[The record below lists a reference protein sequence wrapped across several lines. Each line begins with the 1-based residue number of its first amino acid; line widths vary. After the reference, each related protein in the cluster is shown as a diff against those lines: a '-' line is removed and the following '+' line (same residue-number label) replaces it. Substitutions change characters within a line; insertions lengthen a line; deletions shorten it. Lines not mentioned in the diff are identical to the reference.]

1 MGEKKPH
8 IVQIVDIMKKK
19 LVACIYYKYVHKYV
33 MMVKM

>member
-8 IVQIVDIMKKK
+8 IVQIVDIK